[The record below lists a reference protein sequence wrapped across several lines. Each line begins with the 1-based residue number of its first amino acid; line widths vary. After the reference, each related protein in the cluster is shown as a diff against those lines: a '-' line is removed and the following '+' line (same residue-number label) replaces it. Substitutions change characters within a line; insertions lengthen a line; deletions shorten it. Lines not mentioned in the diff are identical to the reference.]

1 MLVRQPNDSGHD
13 CAAPPDLAVGITH
26 FAHTKVRLERYH
38 SNFVELILRVPTHH
52 SIVVQPQDRVGI
64 YDSKGIQNMLAR
76 VWSASLIG
84 IESVKVGVEVDVSGG
99 LPGII
104 IVGLPDAAVQES
116 KERVKAALRNAGF
129 TFPMRRIVI
138 NLTPADLRKEG
149 PSFDLPI
156 SMGILAASEQINPQ
170 LLGDFL
176 FLGELSL
183 DGTLRPVTGVLPIA
197 AAAKQMGFM
206 GLVVPQTNANEAA
219 VVKGLSVYGFE
230 HVSQV
235 SAFLN
240 DPDSVKPTSEGRS
253 RDQRQTYLD
262 LRDVKGQVH
271 ARRALEI
278 AAAGGHNLIFVGPPG
293 SGKTMLARRL
303 PGILPPL
310 AFGESLEVTKIH
322 SVAGLL
328 KDQGHLLRQRPF
340 RSPHHSA
347 SGPALV
353 GGGSF
358 PKPGEISL
366 AHRGVL
372 FLDELTEF
380 KRDVLEFL
388 RQPLED
394 GFVSISRARQSVTFP
409 AQFTLVASTNPC
421 PCGYYADPIQ
431 ACTCSPR
438 QRESYWAK
446 LSGPLMDRIDL
457 QVAVNRLKP
466 EEITQ
471 QSQGEASAPIRERVQ
486 AARDL
491 AHQRFQSESDLHC
504 NAQMSSQQL
513 RRWCPLNDATRQL
526 LETAITRLGLSAR
539 ATDRILK
546 VARTIADLANAS
558 SLEATHVAEAIQ
570 YRTIDRLQ

>member
-1 MLVRQPNDSGHD
+1 
-13 CAAPPDLAVGITH
+13 
-26 FAHTKVRLERYH
+26 
-38 SNFVELILRVPTHH
+38 
-52 SIVVQPQDRVGI
+52 
-64 YDSKGIQNMLAR
+64 MLAR
-76 VWSASLIG
+76 VWSAALLG
-84 IESVKVGVEVDVSGG
+84 IDAIAVGVEVDVTGG
-99 LPGII
+99 LPGIV
-104 IVGLPDAAVQES
+104 IVGLPDIAVQES

-129 TFPMRRIVI
+129 AFPMRRIII

-156 SMGILAASEQINPQ
+156 SVGILAASEQIDPK
-170 LLGDFL
+170 LLGDVL
-176 FLGELSL
+176 FLGEVSL
-183 DGTLRPVTGVLPIA
+183 DGALRPVTGVLPIA
-197 AAAKQMGFM
+197 AAAKQLGYM
-206 GLVVPQTNANEAA
+206 GLVVPKANANEAA
-219 VVKGLSVYGFE
+219 AVAGLSVYGFE
-230 HVSQV
+230 HLSQV
-235 SAFLN
+235 SQFLSH
-240 DPDSVKPTSEGRS
+240 PESCSPVRSE
-253 RDQRQTYLD
+253 DQEPQPLLQRHPLD
-262 LRDVKGQVH
+262 LKDVKGQAH

-310 AFGESLEVTKIH
+310 AFSESLEVTKIH

-328 KDQGHLLRQRPF
+328 KDRGTLIRDRPF

-358 PKPGEISL
+358 PRPGEISL

-394 GFVSISRARQSVTFP
+394 GSVSISRARQSVSFP

-438 QRESYWAK
+438 QRENYWAK

-471 QSQGEASAPIRERVQ
+471 HATGEPTSAVRLRVQ
-486 AARDL
+486 AARDC
-491 AHQRFQSESDLHC
+491 AQARFQAEPTLHC
-504 NAQMSSQQL
+504 NAQMQSTHL
-513 RRWCPLNDATRQL
+513 RRWCQLDEPTRQL
-526 LETAITRLGLSAR
+526 LEAAINRLGLSAR

-546 VARTIADLANAS
+546 VARTIADLAAS
-558 SLEATHVAEAIQ
+558 TDLQMPYVAEAIQ